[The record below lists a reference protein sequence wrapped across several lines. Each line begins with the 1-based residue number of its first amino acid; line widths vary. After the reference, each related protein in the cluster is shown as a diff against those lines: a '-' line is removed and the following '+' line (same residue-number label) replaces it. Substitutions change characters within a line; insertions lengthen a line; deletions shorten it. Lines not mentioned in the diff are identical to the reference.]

1 MKPKTLAVAL
11 LLVWWLAAATVVGA
25 QFADADRFFALEWAG
40 GERRGKPNVNGYI
53 VNNYRVR
60 AGNVRLR
67 IESLDAAGAPVA
79 TTETWIPDVPAGG
92 RVYFEA
98 PVRQRA
104 PRYRVSIIGW
114 DWREAGGQ

>member
-11 LLVWWLAAATVVGA
+11 LVWSLGLAAVAAA
-25 QFADADRFFALEWAG
+25 QFADADRFFALEWGG

-60 AGNVRLR
+60 ASNVRLR
-67 IESLDAAGAPVA
+67 IDSLDAAGTPIA
-79 TTETWIPDVPAGG
+79 TTDAWVPDVPAGG

-104 PRYRVSIIGW
+104 PRYRVTITSW

>member
-1 MKPKTLAVAL
+1 MKPKTLTVA
-11 LLVWWLAAATVVGA
+11 LLVWWLAAAAVVAA

-67 IESLDAAGAPVA
+67 IESLDAAGSPVA

>member
-1 MKPKTLAVAL
+1 MKPKTLAGA
-11 LLVWWLAAATVVGA
+11 LLVWWLAAAALAAA
-25 QFADADRFFALEWAG
+25 QSADADRFFALEWGG

-53 VNNYRVR
+53 VNHYRVG
-60 AGNVRLR
+60 ASNVRLR
-67 IESLDAAGAPVA
+67 VDSLDAAGKPVA
-79 TTETWIPDVPAGG
+79 TTDAYVSDVPAGG

-104 PRYRVSIIGW
+104 PRYRVTITSW

>member
-1 MKPKTLAVAL
+1 MTRKLTALAVL
-11 LLVWWLAAATVVGA
+11 LWWLGAAALAVA
-25 QFADADRFFALEWAG
+25 QFADPDRFFALEWSD
-40 GERRGKPNVNGYI
+40 GERRGRPNVNGYI

-67 IESLDAAGAPVA
+67 IESLDAGGKPTA
-79 TTETWIPDVPAGG
+79 TTEAYVADVPAGS

-98 PVRQRA
+98 PIKQRA
-104 PRYRVSIIGW
+104 ARYRVTVVSW